1 MVAALVVIAG
11 CTGKA
16 VDVTASASASPS
28 AAGAPSPPPTTTTAL
43 SSRAAATSATS
54 QPTRTQPTTTQ
65 PTTTQ
70 PPATSGTTS
79 RRPAPPA
86 LNTAADGTCV
96 AGSCY
101 RVGEIHELP
110 DGVAP
115 ESSGI
120 AASATV
126 PGAFFVVDDG
136 TGADEI
142 DAVASDG
149 SLLTRL
155 KIAGMSARNAEA
167 LSAGPCGSRPGRCL
181 YIGDVGDNDAKRRNI
196 TVYRVDEPSLSA
208 PRAGL
213 PADACQYTYPDGPHN
228 AEALLALSNGS
239 LLVLTK
245 SAPDPTT
252 GQVPAHRIY
261 RAPAGGGILTYL
273 SSYRPPEPV
282 APAQSLVTGTVVTD
296 ASYSPGRM
304 LLLTYDEVVEY
315 LAPRAGLDPATFP
328 SWPHHELPAP
338 PMIQSEGITADLT
351 GCGYEVTSEQGPGGS
366 RAGLAGVSCG

>member
-1 MVAALVVIAG
+1 MIAG

-16 VDVTASASASPS
+16 VDITASASASPS
-28 AAGAPSPPPTTTTAL
+28 AAGAPRPTPTTTTAL
-43 SSRAAATSATS
+43 SSPAAATSA
-54 QPTRTQPTTTQ
+54 PTQPTTTQ
-65 PTTTQ
+65 PTTPQLT
-70 PPATSGTTS
+70 ATSGTTS
-79 RRPAPPA
+79 RRAAPPA
-86 LNTAADGTCV
+86 PNAAADGTCV

-101 RVGEIHELP
+101 RVGEIHQLP

-149 SLLTRL
+149 SLLARL

-181 YIGDVGDNDAKRRNI
+181 YIGDVGDNDAKRRSI
-196 TVYRVDEPSLSA
+196 TIYRVDEPSLSA
-208 PRAGL
+208 PVSAPRAPL
-213 PADACQYTYPDGPHN
+213 AADAWRYTYPDGPHN
-228 AEALLALSNGS
+228 AEALVALPKGS

-245 SAPDPTT
+245 SAPDPAT

-261 RAPAGGGILTYL
+261 RAPAGGGVLTYL
-273 SSYRPPEPV
+273 SSYRPPEPA

-304 LLLTYDEVVEY
+304 LLLTYDEVIEY
-315 LAPRAGLDPATFP
+315 LAPRTGFDPATFP

-351 GCGYEVTSEQGPGGS
+351 GCGYEVTSEEGPGGS